1 MQSPFRLDR
10 MSYFKCLGLYLVFIN
25 VNFPIP
31 IPGARKFFFM
41 VSQALS
47 VPVLSNF

>member
-31 IPGARKFFFM
+31 IPGACKFFHG
-41 VSQALS
+41 VSGLISSCTQ
-47 VPVLSNF
+47 